1 MFVCSI
7 VNFTVALQTSQFCN
21 MGDVN
26 PDSDLLSV
34 IIEPS
39 YDSTLSAGLDA
50 TRYYLSKSVKDSTK
64 QQVFEFFEKFVFVI
78 GRITVL

>member
-1 MFVCSI
+1 
-7 VNFTVALQTSQFCN
+7 
-21 MGDVN
+21 MGDAN

-50 TRYYLSKSVKDSTK
+50 ARYYLSKSVKGSTK
-64 QQVFEFFEKFVFVI
+64 QQVCFSNF
-78 GRITVL
+78 

>member
-1 MFVCSI
+1 
-7 VNFTVALQTSQFCN
+7 

-50 TRYYLSKSVKDSTK
+50 ARYYLSKSVKDSTK

>member
-1 MFVCSI
+1 
-7 VNFTVALQTSQFCN
+7 

>member
-1 MFVCSI
+1 
-7 VNFTVALQTSQFCN
+7 

-26 PDSDLLSV
+26 PDSDRLSV

-50 TRYYLSKSVKDSTK
+50 ARYYLSKSVKDSTK